1 MYSVPRPM
9 SGKIARWQAQGID
22 MDDPII
28 ERIRRLLADIFQQP
42 LENIKEDLAFGD
54 LPQWDS
60 MGHMDVMIALEERFG
75 VEINT
80 DTITELTS
88 LPAICT
94 YLKEKAN
101 IG

>member
-1 MYSVPRPM
+1 
-9 SGKIARWQAQGID
+9 
-22 MDDPII
+22 MDDDLK
-28 ERIRRLLADIFQQP
+28 ESLKTLLAEALHAPLDDI
-42 LENIKEDLAFGD
+42 KDDLSFGD

-75 VEINT
+75 VEINA
-80 DTITELTS
+80 DTIGALTS
-88 LPAICT
+88 FPAIHA

>member
-1 MYSVPRPM
+1 MEDALKDRL
-9 SGKIARWQAQGID
+9 KA
-22 MDDPII
+22 
-28 ERIRRLLADIFQQP
+28 LLAEALRVP
-42 LENIKEDLAFGD
+42 LEDIKDDLSFGD

-75 VEINT
+75 VEINA
-80 DTITELTS
+80 DTIGALTS
-88 LPAICT
+88 LPAIQT